1 MSNELPDL
9 VPRHSRLRGNDEI
22 DSSFQNRDRDS
33 GHNPKSLLGTL
44 TSMADD
50 MLESRRSLLQVY
62 VANAVVVAALAGVVS
77 FADAKDVRGD
87 KTQLTFEKDVAPI
100 LAKHCLKCHGGEK
113 REAGLDV
120 RRRFTLLTGGE
131 SGAAI
136 VAGKPKQS
144 LLIEMIDEGLMPPED
159 EPRLAANEIAV
170 LRKWIAGGAAI
181 VGKEEPPLENDSS
194 GQGETSFSDE
204 TRQHWA
210 FQPVNKTSPPRVES
224 LDWLQ
229 TPVDSF
235 IHSKLEQRSWQPAPP
250 ASREE
255 LIRRVHFDLL
265 GLPPQPADI
274 AAFVNDSSPDAY
286 ERLVGRLL
294 ASPHYGERWA
304 QHWLDVVRFAETE
317 GFEYDRHLPD
327 AWRFRDYVIDSLND
341 DKPFDQFV
349 TEQIAGDEIAP
360 DDTQH
365 SAAVILHRLG
375 AVRRNA
381 GNPDI
386 ALSRNEVLTERTN
399 IIGEAFLGLT
409 VGCARCHNHKLEPI
423 TQKDYYRL
431 QAYFAATEEH
441 NILLASA
448 EEMQLWEKQSETIN
462 AQIKKLKAEVNTA
475 SGAKKVEL
483 ENQLFEVAYTLPP
496 HPATIPSIRNDH
508 KNRTAMHVLRR
519 GVWEHKGVS
528 VGPRP
533 LSILVPESEPEL
545 PAEIEKPRTQL
556 ARWITDDRHPLT
568 ARVIVNR
575 LWQHHFGTG
584 LVKTANDFGTH
595 GEPPSHPELLDWLA
609 QTLIDNDWKW
619 KSIHRQIVL
628 SSAYRQS
635 SRHPAADELSETD
648 PENRLCW
655 RMNRR
660 RLSAEEIRDSMLAVS
675 GRINPRLHGQ
685 SVMVPVDRELINL
698 LYNPTQ
704 WVIAE
709 DTTAHDRRSIYL
721 IAKRNLRLPFMEA
734 FDAPALQTSCSA
746 RESSTHAPQALELLN
761 GRFSNEM
768 ASAFAARLTTE
779 CDGRPEQIVERAYH
793 LAAGRPPTDKERRL
807 SLEFLQ
813 DQPLTEFALAI
824 FNLHGFVYVR

>member
-1 MSNELPDL
+1 MLN
-9 VPRHSRLRGNDEI
+9 SRLILMRVCFTSAILGAALADV
-22 DSSFQNRDRDS
+22 
-33 GHNPKSLLGTL
+33 GSL
-44 TSMADD
+44 
-50 MLESRRSLLQVY
+50 
-62 VANAVVVAALAGVVS
+62 VVAADGRS
-77 FADAKDVRGD
+77 GD
-87 KTQLTFEKDVAPI
+87 DQLTFEKDVAPI
-100 LAKHCLKCHGGEK
+100 LAKHCLNCHGGKK

-120 RRRFTLLTGGE
+120 RRKFTLLSGGD

-136 VAGKPKQS
+136 VAGKPKMS

-159 EPRLAANEIAV
+159 EPRLTSEEVTV
-170 LRKWIAGGAAI
+170 LRKWIASGAAI
-181 VGKEEPPLENDSS
+181 VSKEEPPLNNDSP

-204 TRQHWA
+204 ARQHWA
-210 FQPVNKTSPPRVES
+210 FQPVRKITPPRVENV
-224 LDWLQ
+224 DWLQ

-235 IHSKLEQRSWQPAPP
+235 VLAKLEQRSWQPAPF

-265 GLPPQPADI
+265 GLPPQPEDI

-286 ERLVGRLL
+286 QRLVDRLL

-399 IIGEAFLGLT
+399 IIGEALLGLT

-431 QAYFAATEEH
+431 QAYFAATEEN
-441 NILLASA
+441 NILLAPA
-448 EEMQLWEKQSETIN
+448 EELKSWEKQSEEIN

-475 SGAKKVEL
+475 TGAKKAEL
-483 ENQLFEVAYTLPP
+483 ENQLFEVAYTLPT

-508 KNRTAMHVLRR
+508 ENRTAMHVLRR
-519 GVWEHKGVS
+519 GVWEHKGVA

-533 LSILVPESEPEL
+533 LSILVPASEPEL
-545 PAEIEKPRTQL
+545 DADIQRPRTQL
-556 ARWITDDRHPLT
+556 ARWITDKRHPLT
-568 ARVIVNR
+568 ARVIANR

-584 LVKTANDFGTH
+584 LVRTANDFGTH

-609 QTLIDNDWKW
+609 QTLIDNNWQW
-619 KSIHRQIVL
+619 KSIHRRIVL
-628 SSAYRQS
+628 SSTYRQS
-635 SRHPAADELSETD
+635 SLHPFAAELSKTD
-648 PENRLCW
+648 PENRFCW
-655 RMNRR
+655 RVNRR
-660 RLSAEEIRDSMLAVS
+660 RLSAEEIRDAMLTVS
-675 GRINPRLHGQ
+675 GKINPRLRGR

-698 LYNPTQ
+698 LYKPTQ
-704 WVIAE
+704 WVVAK
-709 DTTAHDRRSIYL
+709 DTSAHDRRSIYL

-761 GRFSNEM
+761 GSFSNEV
-768 ASAFAARLTTE
+768 AAAFAKRLMAE
-779 CDGRPEQIVERAYH
+779 CDGRPEQIVERAYR
-793 LAAGRPPTDKERRL
+793 LAVGRPPTDKERRL

-824 FNLHGFVYVR
+824 FNLHGFAYVR

>member
-1 MSNELPDL
+1 MLN
-9 VPRHSRLRGNDEI
+9 SRQFLTW
-22 DSSFQNRDRDS
+22 
-33 GHNPKSLLGTL
+33 KSVAKCLL
-44 TSMADD
+44 
-50 MLESRRSLLQVY
+50 
-62 VANAVVVAALAGVVS
+62 VAALSHVVS
-77 FADAKDVRGD
+77 VAVAMDQHDDENR
-87 KTQLTFEKDVAPI
+87 LTFEKDVAPI
-100 LAKHCLKCHGGEK
+100 LANHCLRCHGGEK

-120 RRRFTLLTGGE
+120 RRRFTLLSGGD
-131 SGAAI
+131 SGAAL
-136 VAGKPKQS
+136 VAGKPKLS
-144 LLIEMIDEGLMPPED
+144 LLIEMIDAGLMPPED
-159 EPRLAANEIAV
+159 EPRLPSKTISV
-170 LRKWIAGGAAI
+170 LRQWIATGAATT
-181 VGKEEPPLENDSS
+181 GEKEPPLKNDAP
-194 GQGETSFSDE
+194 GQGDTSFSDE
-204 TRQHWA
+204 ARKHWA
-210 FQPVNKTSPPRVES
+210 FQPFRRITPPQVENV
-224 LDWLQ
+224 DWLQ
-229 TPVDSF
+229 TSVDSF
-235 IHSKLEQRSWQPAPP
+235 ILAGLEQRTWQPAPS

-255 LIRRVHFDLL
+255 LIRRVHFDLV
-265 GLPPQPADI
+265 GLPPQPEDI
-274 AAFVNDSSPDAY
+274 ATFVNDKSPDAY
-286 ERLVGRLL
+286 ERLVNRLL

-327 AWRFRDYVIDSLND
+327 AWRFRDYVINSLND

-360 DDTQH
+360 NNTRH
-365 SAAVILHRLG
+365 SVAVILHRLG

-431 QAYFAATEEH
+431 QAYFAATEEN
-441 NILLASA
+441 NILLAPA
-448 EEMQLWEKQSETIN
+448 EEMQSWEKQSEEIN

-475 SGAKKVEL
+475 TGAKKAKL
-483 ENQLFEVAYTLPP
+483 ENQLFEVAYTLPTR
-496 HPATIPSIRNDH
+496 PATIPSIRNDYE
-508 KNRTAMHVLRR
+508 NRTAMHVLRR
-519 GVWEHKGVS
+519 GVWEHKGVA

-533 LSILVPESEPEL
+533 LSILVPASEPEL
-545 PAEIEKPRTQL
+545 AADIQKPRTQL

-575 LWQHHFGTG
+575 LWQHHFGSG

-595 GEPPSHPELLDWLA
+595 GESPSHPGLLDWLA

-635 SRHPAADELSETD
+635 SQHPFAARLSKTD
-648 PENRLCW
+648 PENRFCW
-655 RMNRR
+655 RVNRR
-660 RLSAEEIRDSMLAVS
+660 RLSAEEIRDAMLAVS
-675 GRINPRLHGQ
+675 GRINPRLRGR
-685 SVMVPVDRELINL
+685 SVMVPVERELINL
-698 LYNPTQ
+698 LYKPTQ
-704 WVIAE
+704 WVVAK
-709 DTTAHDRRSIYL
+709 DAAAHDRRSIYL

-761 GRFSNEM
+761 GRFSNEV
-768 ASAFAARLTTE
+768 AAAFAKRLTAE
-779 CDGRPEQIVERAYH
+779 CAGQPEQIVERAYQ
-793 LAAGRPPTDKERRL
+793 LAVGRPPSDKEHRL